1 MKKKKNGKKKT
12 LPIRP
17 VMRGYRRGGVGQGRS
32 ALVHRGEII
41 MKNPFGK

>member
-1 MKKKKNGKKKT
+1 MRKKSGKKKT
-12 LPIRP
+12 LPTRP
-17 VMRGYRRGGVGQGRS
+17 VMKGYRRGGVGQGRS